1 MARHQS
7 THPNEKTSARVPNP
21 VFSPASI
28 TSGAWKRQF
37 LSPSDMASRSD
48 SAISNCLDA
57 VTSLLTPSPSFSL
70 SLTPVSLASL
80 SLADRTSLDSPK
92 SAIFTRISSVTS
104 RFWVLMSLWAIW
116 LADECK

>member
-1 MARHQS
+1 
-7 THPNEKTSARVPNP
+7 
-21 VFSPASI
+21 
-28 TSGAWKRQF
+28 
-37 LSPSDMASRSD
+37 MASRSD

-57 VTSLLTPSPSFSL
+57 VASLLTPSPSVLLVAHARLLGF
-70 SLTPVSLASL
+70 L

-92 SAIFTRISSVTS
+92 SAIFTALSSVTS